1 MGWLGNLRRRRA
13 AKAYVFKLGPW
24 LRRAYGAS
32 RTYKAGQIER
42 GVRELNLNPEF
53 IVFGHAVFL
62 DPADFAAI
70 YGALPNPTT
79 IEEARAA
86 LRRDLGGRPQFDPAA
101 GDIGEAEGI
110 PGWSLRDL
118 AGHESGHHGAADGGH
133 GGGSDGGH
141 GGH

>member
-32 RTYKAGQIER
+32 QTYTAAQVER
-42 GVRELNLNPEF
+42 GARELNLDPRH

-62 DPADFAAI
+62 DAAAFAAI

-86 LRRDLGGRPQFDPAA
+86 LRRDLGGRPQFDA
-101 GDIGEAEGI
+101 AEG
-110 PGWSLRDL
+110 GDAEGFGFHGH
-118 AGHESGHHGAADGGH
+118 AGHDGGH
-133 GGGSDGGH
+133 GGD
-141 GGH
+141 